1 MGEQLE
7 QLQNKYGLSLFY
19 SIDNDIEIGID
30 EAGRGPLFG
39 RLYVAGVI
47 LPKDGSFDYSGI
59 RDSKK
64 ITSKKK
70 ISELAEYI
78 KQKSVSWYI
87 HYIEAEEIDEI
98 NIRQAVLK
106 AMRECIRSLLLSETE
121 KKEKQKICLLIDGN
135 DFPPYIQYD
144 DTYTLHTVPHVTI
157 PGGDNLFVAIA
168 CASILAKT
176 ARDAYIL
183 ELCEHNPDLKT
194 NYGIEKNMGYGTKLH
209 LEGISKHGITPWH
222 RKTYGICKTSS
233 ICKTF
238 TEKMEKTE
246 NSEKK

>member
-1 MGEQLE
+1 MNKPKPIEKRE
-7 QLQNKYGLSLFY
+7 DEENEKNKYGLSFHY
-19 SIDNDIEIGID
+19 SEQDNDIEIGID

-47 LPKDGSFDYSGI
+47 LPKDGSFDYSEI

-70 ISELAEYI
+70 ISKLAEYI
-78 KQKSVSWYI
+78 KQNSIAWYI

-106 AMRECIRSLLLSETE
+106 AMRECIRVLLLKINETKE
-121 KKEKQKICLLIDGN
+121 IKKEKICLLIDGN

-144 DTYTLHTVPHVTI
+144 TITNKIVNIPHITI

-168 CASILAKT
+168 CSSILAKT
-176 ARDAYIL
+176 ARDEYIL
-183 ELCEHNPDLKT
+183 ALCEENPILKT
-194 NYGIEKNMGYGTKLH
+194 NYSIEKNMGYGTKIH
-209 LEGISKHGITPWH
+209 LEGIRTYGITPWH
-222 RKTYGICKTSS
+222 RKTYGICKT
-233 ICKTF
+233 K
-238 TEKMEKTE
+238 
-246 NSEKK
+246 

>member
-1 MGEQLE
+1 MKVNYKKMIETE
-7 QLQNKYGLSLFY
+7 TEIVPQNKYGLSLFY

-47 LPKDGSFDYSGI
+47 LPKDGSFDYSEI

-64 ITSKKK
+64 ITSKNK
-70 ISELAEYI
+70 INILAEYI

-87 HYIEAEEIDEI
+87 HYIEATEIDEI

-106 AMRECIRSLLLSETE
+106 AMRECIRALLSSQDS
-121 KKEKQKICLLIDGN
+121 KQKICLLIDGN

-144 DTYTLHTVPHVTI
+144 NSTDTLHTIPHVTI

-183 ELCEHNPDLKT
+183 ELCEQNPDLKT
-194 NYGIEKNMGYGTKLH
+194 NYGIEKNMGYGTKTH
-209 LEGISKHGITPWH
+209 LEGIRKYGITHWH
-222 RKTYGICKTSS
+222 RKTYGICKTQTT
-233 ICKTF
+233 K
-238 TEKMEKTE
+238 
-246 NSEKK
+246 